1 MVDTGR
7 HRRRRQLKGA
17 DLDPA
22 NAPASVILLCAG
34 ELGSDG
40 AAGLLELRRA
50 GGTTL
55 AQDEAS
61 CVVAGMPAVAVAAGA
76 VDQVVLL
83 DELAAR
89 IADAWTPAC

>member
-1 MVDTGR
+1 M
-7 HRRRRQLKGA
+7 
-17 DLDPA
+17 
-22 NAPASVILLCAG
+22 
-34 ELGSDG
+34 GSDG

-61 CVVAGMPAVAVAAGA
+61 CVVAGMPAAAAAGA
-76 VDQVVLL
+76 VDQVVPL